1 VSITEPQVLARF
13 SRRYF
18 PGATV
23 LTDLSWPHRE
33 SIVLVLAVPNASP
46 VIAKAHRQAAKFDR
60 EVAAYEGWVPS
71 LGPAAPELLFVDP
84 DEQVIFL
91 SRVPGRP
98 AKELSLDRAA
108 EQALHRRAGELLA
121 AFHAAANLGLCNNHA
136 EGERDRLEDWVVRAR
151 PGVLG
156 PSQIEIARHHVDALG
171 GLGDP
176 PAVPTHRDWQPRNWL
191 LDRGDVYII
200 DFELARRGPWLE
212 DIQRLWWAEWWNRP
226 DLARA
231 FLTAYGR
238 DLDETDLAYLM
249 GISAI
254 AGISTIVWADEHG
267 DNAFADHGRQILDR
281 LA

>member
-1 VSITEPQVLARF
+1 MSVTEPQVLARL

-23 LTDLSWPHRE
+23 LTDLSWPHHE

-71 LGPAAPELLFVDP
+71 LGAAAPKLLFVDP
-84 DEQVIFL
+84 EEQVIFL

-98 AKELSLDRAA
+98 AAELPLDRSA

-121 AFHAAANLGLCNNHA
+121 AFHAAANLGLCSNHGEA
-136 EGERDRLEDWVVRAR
+136 ERDRLEDWVVRAR
-151 PGVLG
+151 PGVLE
-156 PSQIEIARHHVDALG
+156 PSQIEIARRHVDALG
-171 GLGDP
+171 GLGEP
-176 PAVPTHRDWQPRNWL
+176 QAVPTHRDWQPRNWL
-191 LDRGDVYII
+191 LNGADVFII
-200 DFELARRGPWLE
+200 DFELARPGPWLE
-212 DIQRLWWAEWWNRP
+212 DIQRLWWAEWWNRS
-226 DLARA
+226 DLMRA
-231 FLTAYGR
+231 FLTGYGR
-238 DLDETDLAYLM
+238 DIDGTDLLYLM

-254 AGISTIVWADEHG
+254 TGISSIVWADEHG
-267 DNAFADHGRQILDR
+267 DSAFADHGRQILDR